1 MSTIVNNITMFL
13 SAFLI
18 AVFGFFGKATVHA
31 QTAEVQVIHN
41 AADPAFNVVDI
52 YANGEILLD
61 SVAFRAATSF
71 LELPAGT
78 ELEIDVVPFE
88 GELGESV
95 FNTSLTLTENEV
107 YYVIA
112 TGVGDPASF
121 ADNPDE
127 VSTGFTLDVVAGG
140 TTTSSDAA
148 NVDFLVYHGATDAP
162 AVDVNTGGSTIA
174 GDLSYTDVT
183 ADYISVPAD
192 EYVLDINA
200 AGTETTVASFVAPL
214 GGLEGSSAI
223 VLASGF
229 LDPSTN
235 NDGAA
240 FGLIAVL
247 PNGSVVALPAYEVPT
262 TANVQIIHNAADPA
276 FNVVDIYANGAI
288 LLDSVA
294 FRTATGFLELD
305 AGVEYELDISP
316 YEAGIEASVYNV
328 SLTLEG
334 GENYY
339 VVATGVSDPDSFAAN
354 PEGVET
360 GFMLDVIEGAQL
372 SGEEDEFTFLI
383 YHGATDAPAV
393 DVLAKDVAELAAG
406 VVYTDI
412 TENYLAVPVNSYT
425 IDINPA
431 GTETP
436 VASFTADVS
445 QLSGSTGIIL
455 ASGFLAPGNNNDG
468 EAFGLLLTLT
478 DGTTVMLPTMTTSN
492 ERIGGDTPNEFELS
506 QNYPNPFNPTTQI
519 SYKIPQTADV
529 QIAIYNMVGQK
540 VATLVNGER
549 QAAGNYTL
557 TFDASNLSSGIYLYR
572 IQAAEFSQTRRM
584 TLIK

>member
-1 MSTIVNNITMFL
+1 MSL

-18 AVFGFFGKATVHA
+18 AVFGFFGNANVQA

-52 YANGEILLD
+52 YANGDILLD

-88 GELGESV
+88 GALSASV
-95 FNTSLTLTENEV
+95 FNTSLTLTEGEV

-112 TGVGDPASF
+112 TGVSDPSAF

-140 TTTSSDAA
+140 SMTSSAAA

-162 AVDVNTGGSTIA
+162 AVDVNTGGNTIA
-174 GDLSYTDVT
+174 GGLSYTDVT
-183 ADYISVPAD
+183 ADYISVPAE

-200 AGTETTVASFVAPL
+200 AGTATTVASFVAPL

-229 LDPSTN
+229 LDPSAN
-235 NDGAA
+235 NDGPA

-247 PNGSVVALPAYEVPT
+247 PAGDVVTLPVYEEPT
-262 TANVQIIHNAADPA
+262 TAQVQIIHNAADPA
-276 FNVVDIYANGAI
+276 FEVVDIYANGAI

-294 FRTATGFLELD
+294 FRAATGFLELET
-305 AGVEYELDISP
+305 GVEYELDIAP
-316 YEAGIEASVYNV
+316 YEAGIESSVYNV
-328 SLTLEG
+328 TLTLEA

-339 VVATGVSDPDSFAAN
+339 VVATGVSDPGSFAEN
-354 PEGVET
+354 PDGEST
-360 GFMLDVIEGAQL
+360 AFMLDVISGAEL
-372 SGEEDEFTFLI
+372 SGNGDEFAFKI
-383 YHGATDAPAV
+383 YHGATDAPSV
-393 DVLAKDVAELAAG
+393 DIDARGVAELAAN
-406 VVYTDI
+406 VPYTGYTPD
-412 TENYLAVPVNSYT
+412 YLTVPLNSYT
-425 IDINPA
+425 IDILPA
-431 GTETP
+431 GTDEP
-436 VASFTADVS
+436 VATYTADVS
-445 QLSGSTGIIL
+445 TLGGATGIIL

-478 DGTTVMLPTMTTSN
+478 DGTTVMLPATATSN
-492 ERIGGDTPNEFELS
+492 EILGNSTPNSFELA

-519 SYKIPQTADV
+519 SYALPQAADV
-529 QIAIYNMVGQK
+529 QISVFNMVGQK

-549 QAAGNYTL
+549 QAAGSYTL
-557 TFDASNLSSGIYLYR
+557 TFDAGNLSSGVYLYR
-572 IQAAEFSQTRRM
+572 IQAAEFTQTRRM